1 MVALFYLISV
11 SCSSDEPSEPPLKK
25 ARVAFTA
32 EEEMELEEH
41 FQLATRREM
50 PSTEELQ
57 EFVDSCE
64 HCKERTLQSIRNKVY
79 YVLCK
84 NVR

>member
-1 MVALFYLISV
+1 MISIY
-11 SCSSDEPSEPPLKK
+11 CSNGKPHEPPLKK
-25 ARVAFTA
+25 ARVAFTT
-32 EEEMELEEH
+32 EEERELEEH
-41 FQLATRREM
+41 FQLATRKEM
-50 PSTEELQ
+50 PSTKELQ

-84 NVR
+84 NVK